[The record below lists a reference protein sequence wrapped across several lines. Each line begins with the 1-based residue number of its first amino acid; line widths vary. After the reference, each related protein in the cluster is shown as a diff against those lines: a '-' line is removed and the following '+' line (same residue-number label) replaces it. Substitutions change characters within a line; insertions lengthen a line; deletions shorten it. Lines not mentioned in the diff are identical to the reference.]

1 MMTTILISKTLLFLF
16 FMSLTYI
23 IYFIIRFVHLIS
35 MIKND
40 EILKNNIVDMREN
53 LFNKDKLIILWISIS
68 FLLFFIFI

>member
-1 MMTTILISKTLLFLF
+1 MTTILISKTLLFLF